1 MLHTS
6 ILNQCTQTVKHR
18 LHTIHKHACTTS
30 TRQVRVWIGS
40 RVSAVGW
47 MCQIGLDGIKQTSY
61 ARGLRHGLHARNYG
75 QSTPASYMPSSSSVT
90 AERSSAGPGYGP
102 RRKLRSSGAVFEAFH
117 GVAAHLGLTSSTM
130 YTLFLLRLRT
140 TVRMAVATQQTAAM
154 PPMMT
159 SVAELRP

>member
-6 ILNQCTQTVKHR
+6 ILNQCTESNTDSTQFTSITHAPRQHVKYV
-18 LHTIHKHACTTS
+18 S
-30 TRQVRVWIGS
+30 GS
-40 RVSAVGW
+40 ALGC
-47 MCQIGLDGIKQTSY
+47 MCQIGLDGIKRTSY
-61 ARGLRHGLHARNYG
+61 VRGLRHGLRARNYG

-102 RRKLRSSGAVFEAFH
+102 RRKLRSSSALFEAFH